1 MVKTGKIIILL
12 ISLLLITSG
21 CCLFKKKK
29 TVTPAPE
36 KKVTAQKQVPET
48 KPKPQPVVQKKTP
61 PPPPSP
67 EEIYRKNY
75 QKLPTSHTVVKG
87 ECLWWIAEYKQ
98 IYNDPFMWPLIY
110 KANRDK
116 IKDPD
121 LIYPGQVF
129 RIPREFSLEELKM
142 SRKSAGAPRPY
153 LPPKDANIPADLRV
167 ELNWGF

>member
-1 MVKTGKIIILL
+1 MVKSGKNVIFLFL
-12 ISLLLITSG
+12 SLLLITSG
-21 CCLFKKKK
+21 CSLFKKKK
-29 TVTPAPE
+29 TVAATPE
-36 KKVTAQKQVPET
+36 KKVTSQKQVVQT
-48 KPKPQPVVQKKTP
+48 KPKPQPVVQKKSP
-61 PPPPSP
+61 PPPTP
-67 EEIYRKNY
+67 EEIYRMNY

-153 LPPKDANIPADLRV
+153 LPPKDANIPADLRA
-167 ELNWGF
+167 ELNWDF

>member
-1 MVKTGKIIILL
+1 MGKVRKITLVLIMMVLV
-12 ISLLLITSG
+12 ITSG
-21 CCLFKKKK
+21 CSLFKKKK
-29 TVTPAPE
+29 VVTTAPEQKVVTP
-36 KKVTAQKQVPET
+36 KKVVKT
-48 KPKPQPVVQKKTP
+48 KPKPQPVVHKKSP
-61 PPPPSP
+61 PPPTP
-67 EEIYRKNY
+67 EEIYRMKY

-129 RIPREFSLEELKM
+129 RIPREFSLEELKI

-153 LPPKDANIPADLRV
+153 LPPKDANIPANLRV
-167 ELNWGF
+167 ELDWGF

>member
-1 MVKTGKIIILL
+1 MGKVREITLVL
-12 ISLLLITSG
+12 IMIVLVITSG
-21 CCLFKKKK
+21 CSLFKKKK
-29 TVTPAPE
+29 AVTPAPE
-36 KKVTAQKQVPET
+36 QKVVTPKEVVKT
-48 KPKPQPVVQKKTP
+48 KPKPKPVVQKKS

-67 EEIYRKNY
+67 EEIYRMKY

-129 RIPREFSLEELKM
+129 RIPREFSLEDLKI